1 MEGDPDEGYVY
12 LIGMI
17 VAQGDSETTHSFW
30 ADDKEQEYR
39 IFEEFLAEVG
49 KFENSQVFCYG
60 GYERAFLMR
69 MRKQAKRK
77 GPVDNVLKALVN
89 TLSLIFSHMYFPTYS
104 NGLKDIGGYLG
115 CSWTEPDA
123 SGIQSVVWR
132 KKWETTTGEEWKRR
146 LTTYNFEDCA
156 ALRKVTEFV
165 YATWDRGNGTTESSS
180 DCRNNNP
187 VERVQNAAELP
198 GAGASAQGNFAH
210 PDYEYLNRCA
220 YFDYQRQRVYARTSS
235 TLRKSRRK
243 EQQSKSLFQK
253 GGLERRKGMNP
264 KPYPSDLTSQQWAV
278 LKPFLPP
285 ARTGGRPRKTE
296 MRSVVNA
303 IFYRNRNGC
312 IWRALPHDFPPW
324 RTVYNYFAAWKRD
337 GTWKAINDALRRRVR
352 RRAGRP
358 PTPSAGSIDSQTV
371 KTTEGGGEHG
381 YDGAKR
387 ITGRKHHIS
396 VDTMGLLLAV
406 AVTSAAVDDAAAAPK
421 VLGQL
426 TRKSF
431 PRLRKLWADTK
442 YHNHALNRWVSK
454 NGWYVIEIV
463 SRLTGDRRFKLLP
476 WRWVVERT
484 FGWLGRCRIHSK
496 DYEHL
501 TDSSEAQ
508 IRISMIQLM
517 LRRLTGAKYRDRF
530 RYKRPRRR
538 TTA

>member
-1 MEGDPDEGYVY
+1 
-12 LIGMI
+12 
-17 VAQGDSETTHSFW
+17 
-30 ADDKEQEYR
+30 
-39 IFEEFLAEVG
+39 
-49 KFENSQVFCYG
+49 
-60 GYERAFLMR
+60 
-69 MRKQAKRK
+69 
-77 GPVDNVLKALVN
+77 
-89 TLSLIFSHMYFPTYS
+89 
-104 NGLKDIGGYLG
+104 
-115 CSWTEPDA
+115 
-123 SGIQSVVWR
+123 
-132 KKWETTTGEEWKRR
+132 
-146 LTTYNFEDCA
+146 
-156 ALRKVTEFV
+156 
-165 YATWDRGNGTTESSS
+165 
-180 DCRNNNP
+180 
-187 VERVQNAAELP
+187 
-198 GAGASAQGNFAH
+198 
-210 PDYEYLNRCA
+210 
-220 YFDYQRQRVYARTSS
+220 
-235 TLRKSRRK
+235 
-243 EQQSKSLFQK
+243 
-253 GGLERRKGMNP
+253 MNP
-264 KPYPSDLTSQQWAV
+264 RPYPSDLTSQQWAV
-278 LKPFLPP
+278 LKPLLPP

-352 RRAGRP
+352 QRAGRQ

-463 SRLTGDRRFKLLP
+463 SRLTGQRRFKLLP

-501 TDSSEAQ
+501 TDSSE
-508 IRISMIQLM
+508 
-517 LRRLTGAKYRDRF
+517 RRFGSA
-530 RYKRPRRR
+530 
-538 TTA
+538 

>member
-1 MEGDPDEGYVY
+1 
-12 LIGMI
+12 
-17 VAQGDSETTHSFW
+17 
-30 ADDKEQEYR
+30 
-39 IFEEFLAEVG
+39 
-49 KFENSQVFCYG
+49 
-60 GYERAFLMR
+60 
-69 MRKQAKRK
+69 
-77 GPVDNVLKALVN
+77 
-89 TLSLIFSHMYFPTYS
+89 
-104 NGLKDIGGYLG
+104 
-115 CSWTEPDA
+115 
-123 SGIQSVVWR
+123 
-132 KKWETTTGEEWKRR
+132 
-146 LTTYNFEDCA
+146 
-156 ALRKVTEFV
+156 
-165 YATWDRGNGTTESSS
+165 
-180 DCRNNNP
+180 
-187 VERVQNAAELP
+187 
-198 GAGASAQGNFAH
+198 
-210 PDYEYLNRCA
+210 
-220 YFDYQRQRVYARTSS
+220 
-235 TLRKSRRK
+235 
-243 EQQSKSLFQK
+243 
-253 GGLERRKGMNP
+253 MNP

-278 LKPFLPP
+278 LKPLLPP
-285 ARTGGRPRKTE
+285 ARIGGRPRKTE

-442 YHNHALNRWVSK
+442 YRNHALNRWVSK

-463 SRLTGDRRFKLLP
+463 SRPTGDRRFKLLP